1 VNKVIVIYVNIL
13 AQIKMIHTQAVTYS
27 EWTP

>member
-1 VNKVIVIYVNIL
+1 MK
-13 AQIKMIHTQAVTYS
+13 HTQAVTYS

>member
-1 VNKVIVIYVNIL
+1 
-13 AQIKMIHTQAVTYS
+13 MIHTQAVTYS